1 MDGIADPLRKK
12 AKLYTGIKM
21 TDNKQESDLIAKQPN
36 PNPRPRPII
45 RIVLSLV
52 ILSMGVGT
60 AAFLK
65 NSAPRTQKRPPV
77 KLSPTVQ
84 VEIVRP
90 SEYQI
95 VVRAMGT
102 VIPDREV
109 MLKSRVSGEVVE
121 IHPEFTEG
129 GFLRKNIKVLQIDP
143 LDYELALERQKS
155 AVADADYALKLEL
168 GHQTVA
174 KREWELL
181 NGDQPAQYMEK
192 DLALRKPHLDKARA
206 ELAAAQAELKTAM
219 LNLDRTQ
226 IMAPFNAMVRSKS
239 VDLGSQ
245 VTPQESLAELVG
257 TDAYRIQA
265 SIPMDHLGWIQIPG
279 HADGSG
285 SKARIIY
292 GRDHECSGTV
302 TRLLGD
308 LSTEGRMAR
317 ILVEIKDPLGLNAHD
332 QDRVPLLIGEYVR
345 VEIKG
350 RKLDGVFQIP
360 RTALKDNSS
369 IWIAGENQTLEIR
382 KVHPIWRDADIV
394 LLQDGINPNERL
406 IISDLPAAVEGMPV
420 GVDTL
425 KSEIKSDP
433 SAKENDARNR
443 NS

>member
-1 MDGIADPLRKK
+1 
-12 AKLYTGIKM
+12 M
-21 TDNKQESDLIAKQPN
+21 TDNTQDSGLLGKQPN
-36 PNPRPRPII
+36 PGRRPRPII

-52 ILSMGVGT
+52 ILSLGVGT

-65 NSAPRTQKRPPV
+65 NSATRTQKRPPV

-84 VEIVRP
+84 VETIRP

-109 MLKSRVSGEVVE
+109 VLKSRVAGEVVD
-121 IHPEFTEG
+121 IDPEFTEG
-129 GFLRKNIKVLQIDP
+129 GFLRKNMKVLQIDP
-143 LDYELALERQKS
+143 LDYELALARQQS
-155 AVADADYALKLEL
+155 AVADAEYAMKLEL
-168 GHQTVA
+168 GHQAVA

-181 NGDQPAQYMEK
+181 SGDQPAQDMEK
-192 DLALRKPHLDKARA
+192 ELALRKPHLDKARA

-219 LNLDRTQ
+219 LDLGRTQ

-265 SIPMDHLGWIQIPG
+265 SIPIDHLGWIQIPG
-279 HADGSG
+279 QAGGSG

-292 GRDHECSGTV
+292 GQGHECMGTV
-302 TRLLGD
+302 TRLMGD

-317 ILVEIKDPLGLNAHD
+317 ILVEIKDPLGLNADD

-345 VEIKG
+345 VEIQG
-350 RKLDGVFQIP
+350 RKLDHVFQIP
-360 RTALKDNSS
+360 RTALRDNSS
-369 IWIAGENQTLEIR
+369 VWIAGENQTLEIR
-382 KVHPIWRDADIV
+382 KVRPVWRDADIV
-394 LLQDGINPNERL
+394 LLQDGLNPQERL
-406 IISDLPAAVEGMPV
+406 IVSDLPGAVERMSV
-420 GVDTL
+420 RVDAL

-433 SAKENDARNR
+433 PAKESDARDR
-443 NS
+443 SSSYDQPAAK

>member
-1 MDGIADPLRKK
+1 
-12 AKLYTGIKM
+12 
-21 TDNKQESDLIAKQPN
+21 
-36 PNPRPRPII
+36 
-45 RIVLSLV
+45 
-52 ILSMGVGT
+52 MGVGT
-60 AAFLK
+60 AAYLK

-77 KLSPTVQ
+77 KLSPAVQ

-109 MLKSRVSGEVVE
+109 VLKSRVTGEVID

-129 GFLRKNIKVLQIDP
+129 GFFKKDMKVLQIDP
-143 LDYELALERQKS
+143 LDYELALARQQS
-155 AVADADYALKLEL
+155 VVADAEYALKLEL
-168 GHQTVA
+168 GHQAVA

-181 NGDQPAQYMEK
+181 NGNNPAQDMEK
-192 DLALRKPHLDKARA
+192 ELALRKPHLDKARA

-219 LNLDRTQ
+219 LNLDRTR

-257 TDAYRIQA
+257 TDAYRIQT
-265 SIPMDHLGWIQIPG
+265 SIPIDRIGWIQIPG
-279 HADGSG
+279 RADGSG

-292 GRDHECSGTV
+292 GQGHECMGRV
-302 TRLLGD
+302 TRLMGD
-308 LSTEGRMAR
+308 LSTGGRMAR
-317 ILVEIKDPLGLNAHD
+317 ILVEIKDPLCLKAVD

-345 VEIKG
+345 VEIQG
-350 RKLDGVFQIP
+350 RKLDRVFQIP
-360 RTALKDNSS
+360 RTTLKDNSS
-369 IWIAGENQTLEIR
+369 VWIAGENQTLEIR

-394 LLQDGINPNERL
+394 LLQEGLNPNDRL
-406 IISDLPAAVEGMPV
+406 IVSDLPAAVEGMPV
-420 GVDTL
+420 RIDNL
-425 KSEIKSDP
+425 KSEVNSDRP
-433 SAKENDARNR
+433 VTESDARDR

>member
-1 MDGIADPLRKK
+1 
-12 AKLYTGIKM
+12 M
-21 TDNKQESDLIAKQPN
+21 TDSTQDSGLTGTHPK
-36 PNPRPRPII
+36 RPRPII
-45 RIVLSLV
+45 RIVISLV
-52 ILSMGVGT
+52 ILTMGVGT
-60 AAFLK
+60 AAYLK

-77 KLSPTVQ
+77 KLSPAVQ

-109 MLKSRVSGEVVE
+109 VLKSRVTGEVID

-129 GFLRKNIKVLQIDP
+129 GFFKKDM
-143 LDYELALERQKS
+143 YELALARQQS
-155 AVADADYALKLEL
+155 VVADAEYALKLEL
-168 GHQTVA
+168 GHQVVA

-181 NGDQPAQYMEK
+181 SGDQPAQDMEK
-192 DLALRKPHLDKARA
+192 ELALRKPHLDKARA

-219 LNLDRTQ
+219 LDLGRTQ

-265 SIPMDHLGWIQIPG
+265 SIPIDHLGWIQIPDQ
-279 HADGSG
+279 ADGSG

-292 GRDHECSGTV
+292 GQGHECMGRV
-302 TRLLGD
+302 TRLMGD

-317 ILVEIKDPLGLNAHD
+317 ILVEIKDPLGLNADD
-332 QDRVPLLIGEYVR
+332 QDRVPLLIGGYVR
-345 VEIKG
+345 VEIQG
-350 RKLDGVFQIP
+350 RKLDNVFQIP
-360 RTALKDNSS
+360 RTALRDNSS
-369 IWIAGENQTLEIR
+369 IWIVGENQTLKIR
-382 KVHPIWRDADIV
+382 KVSPVWRDADIV
-394 LLQDGINPNERL
+394 LLQDGLNFQERL
-406 IISDLPAAVEGMPV
+406 IVSDLPAVVEGMSV
-420 GVDTL
+420 RVDAL

-433 SAKENDARNR
+433 PAKESDERDRSSSYDQPAAK
-443 NS
+443 